1 MNFVLIIAIILL
13 ASIIKG
19 ITGYGFALIAMPLL
33 VMWFDPQQLVP
44 ILVICNLIASVFIVL
59 QKKEETLVD
68 KPFRVMIA
76 SGSIF
81 TLLGVLILSW
91 VSGQTLIYL
100 MSGFFILLSLSAL
113 LGLQF
118 RARLTNLSCSI
129 IGAIIGIITGSISIS
144 GPPLALFLHSA
155 GVNNQKFREVFAWF
169 SICSSVIAVAGYIIA
184 GMITTKMLMHVLT
197 FVPCLFIGSAI
208 GKRLNRFLPIPIFKN
223 ISLVITLLA
232 SIVLLAK

>member
-13 ASIIKG
+13 ASIVKG
-19 ITGYGFALIAMPLL
+19 INGYGFALIAMPLL
-33 VMWFDPQQLVP
+33 IIWFEPQQLVP
-44 ILVICNLIASVFIVL
+44 ILVISNLIASIFIVM
-59 QKKEETLVD
+59 QKKEKNLIN
-68 KPFRVMIA
+68 KPYKVLIV

-81 TLLGVLILSW
+81 AFLGVIILKW

-100 MSGFFILLSLSAL
+100 MSAFFILLSICALLGIRFKASLSAL
-113 LGLQF
+113 
-118 RARLTNLSCSI
+118 SCSVF
-129 IGAIIGIITGSISIS
+129 GAIIGVITGSISIS

-184 GMITTKMLMHVLT
+184 GMITTEMLMHVLT

-208 GKRLNRFLPIPIFKN
+208 GKRLNHFLPINIFKN
-223 ISLVITLLA
+223 ISLLITLVA
-232 SIVLLAK
+232 SIALLIK